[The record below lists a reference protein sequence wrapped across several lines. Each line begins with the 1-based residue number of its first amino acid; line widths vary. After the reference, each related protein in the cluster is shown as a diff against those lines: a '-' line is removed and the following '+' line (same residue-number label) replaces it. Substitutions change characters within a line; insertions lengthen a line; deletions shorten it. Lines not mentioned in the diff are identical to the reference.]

1 MSMMKQTNEYLKK
14 GTLILA
20 IIMLLAIPNLPVY
33 SSIGSY
39 QTSSSAITANKNY
52 MPFTKNGVNRIADVF
67 TGLSTDQLIGVYL
80 ALPVESSNPLE
91 EAIERLMANE
101 DGHHGH
107 PLASRYATETYAKYD
122 FSGFDN

>member
-1 MSMMKQTNEYLKK
+1 MKQVNNYLKK

-52 MPFTKNGVNRIADVF
+52 MSFAAANGTTIDMIADLLTNPSVS
-67 TGLSTDQLIGVYL
+67 LRL
-80 ALPVESSNPLE
+80 ALPVEVVEQMLLNYDIVDSRITNKS
-91 EAIERLMANE
+91 
-101 DGHHGH
+101 GSW
-107 PLASRYATETYAKYD
+107 AS
-122 FSGFDN
+122 FSV

>member
-1 MSMMKQTNEYLKK
+1 MKQVNNYLKK

-52 MPFTKNGVNRIADVF
+52 MSFAAANGTTIDMIADLLTNPSVS
-67 TGLSTDQLIGVYL
+67 LRL
-80 ALPVESSNPLE
+80 ALPVEVVEQMLLNYDMWIAELQTNR
-91 EAIERLMANE
+91 A
-101 DGHHGH
+101 HGL
-107 PLASRYATETYAKYD
+107 PSASKPISKPYAKYD

>member
-1 MSMMKQTNEYLKK
+1 MMKQTNEYLKK

-52 MPFTKNGVNRIADVF
+52 MSFAAANGTTIDMIADLL
-67 TGLSTDQLIGVYL
+67 TNSSISLRLAHSTDLY
-80 ALPVESSNPLE
+80 SN
-91 EAIERLMANE
+91 AIERIMANE
-101 DGHHGH
+101 ANQAHGHHGH

>member
-52 MPFTKNGVNRIADVF
+52 IPFAAANGTTIDMIADLL
-67 TGLSTDQLIGVYL
+67 TNSSISLRLAHSTDLY
-80 ALPVESSNPLE
+80 SN
-91 EAIERLMANE
+91 AIERIMANE
-101 DGHHGH
+101 ANQAHGH
-107 PLASRYATETYAKYD
+107 PSASKPISKTYAKYD
-122 FSGFDN
+122 FSSFDN